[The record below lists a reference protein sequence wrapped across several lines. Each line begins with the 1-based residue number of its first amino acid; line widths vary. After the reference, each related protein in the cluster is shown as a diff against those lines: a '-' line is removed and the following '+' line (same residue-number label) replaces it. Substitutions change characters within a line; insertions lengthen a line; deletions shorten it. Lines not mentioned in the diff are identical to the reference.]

1 MTAREGLP
9 LMVLHRE
16 LNLAEGEM
24 LLVNKPRGWTSFD
37 VVNKIR
43 SLFHVRKIGH
53 AGTLDPLATGLLI
66 VCTGKKTREIDLYQ
80 GREKEYD
87 ATILLGARTASFD
100 AETPVI
106 EWKST
111 DGITADN
118 VRKVL
123 LGFVGYQTQLPPM
136 WSAAKVRGTRLYK
149 YAKKGIEV
157 ERRPREILISSIEP
171 TLIDLPQVR
180 FTVVCSKGTYIRT
193 LADDV
198 GRTLGCGAYLESLTR
213 TRIGEYRLAD
223 ALSIDELV
231 QYKAD
236 QRKQAI

>member
-1 MTAREGLP
+1 
-9 LMVLHRE
+9 MVLHRE
-16 LNLAEGEM
+16 LDLAQGEM
-24 LLVNKPRGWTSFD
+24 LLVNKPKGWTSFD

-43 SLFHVRKIGH
+43 GLFHVRKIGH

-66 VCTGKKTREIDLYQ
+66 ICTGKKTRDIDLYQ
-80 GREKEYD
+80 AREKEYD

-111 DGITADN
+111 EGITESS
-118 VRKVL
+118 VRETL
-123 LGFVGYQTQLPPM
+123 AEFVGYQTQLPPM

-171 TLIDLPQVR
+171 TLIDIPQVR

-193 LADDV
+193 LADDI
-198 GRTLGCGAYLESLTR
+198 GRKLGCGAFLESLTR

-223 ALSIDELV
+223 AVSIEEFV
-231 QYKAD
+231 RYKAGE
-236 QRKQAI
+236 RKQAL

>member
-1 MTAREGLP
+1 
-9 LMVLHRE
+9 MVLNRD
-16 LNLAEGEM
+16 LDLAQGEM
-24 LLVNKPRGWTSFD
+24 LLINKPKGWTSFD

-43 SLFHVRKIGH
+43 GVFHVRKIGH

-66 VCTGKKTREIDLYQ
+66 VCTGRKTREIDKYQ
-80 GREKEYD
+80 GQEKEYD

-111 DGITADN
+111 DGVTPEQ
-118 VRKVL
+118 VRGVL
-123 LGFVGYQTQLPPM
+123 AGFVGYQTQLPPM

-149 YAKKGIEV
+149 YAKRGIEV

-171 TLIDLPQVR
+171 TTIDIPHIR

-193 LADDV
+193 LADDI
-198 GRTLGCGAYLESLTR
+198 GRKLGCGAYLESLTR
-213 TRIGEYRLAD
+213 TRIGAYRLED
-223 ALSIDELV
+223 ASTIEEMV
-231 QYKAD
+231 RYKSS
-236 QRKQAI
+236 RGTQAV

>member
-1 MTAREGLP
+1 
-9 LMVLHRE
+9 MVLDRE

-24 LLVNKPRGWTSFD
+24 LLVNKPKGWTSFD

-43 SLFHVRKIGH
+43 STFHVRKIGH

-80 GREKEYD
+80 AKEKEYV

-111 DGITADN
+111 EGITEEA
-118 VRKVL
+118 VGEVL
-123 LGFVGYQTQLPPM
+123 KGFVGYQTQLPPM

-157 ERRPREILISSIEP
+157 ERRPREILISGIEP
-171 TLIDLPQVR
+171 SLIEIPHVR
-180 FTVVCSKGTYIRT
+180 FTVICSKGTYIRT
-193 LADDV
+193 LADDI
-198 GRTLGCGAYLESLTR
+198 GRKLGCGAYLESLTR

-223 ALSIDELV
+223 ATSIEELV
-231 QYKAD
+231 RYRAGD
-236 QRKQAI
+236 RTQAL